1 MNMLI
6 QPQQAQARDK
16 RQQNIFDE
24 KRHKKVVSHRRKPM
38 ENEKE
43 RQKAEYETSKHELKN
58 LLAQFGTKAKVADE
72 LEKDVSK
79 LHGNIESLL
88 EKVQGKTNKFT
99 QSPSTVIEQRHS
111 NRLTTILRDKLYS
124 NSNDDTINR
133 MFCYFPNLDR
143 SHNIYMYVEPYE
155 PIVHGTYDTDQTETW
170 KLLRTITNLI
180 YDFFSEI
187 MNGGRGFG
195 SSNYDGSVPI

>member
-1 MNMLI
+1 
-6 QPQQAQARDK
+6 
-16 RQQNIFDE
+16 NIFDE

-88 EKVQGKTNKFT
+88 EKVQGKTNKK
-99 QSPSTVIEQRHS
+99 
-111 NRLTTILRDKLYS
+111 TILRDKLYS

-170 KLLRTITNLI
+170 KILRTITNLI